1 VDIVV
6 GGDHGQGKFRAVIK
20 IILRYVDVEVK
31 TKMIV
36 IKAGHIEAKKD
47 ACEILKNTVT
57 PEMNDAIKRI
67 KQGGNVLRI
76 FENAETGEIELTFS
90 NDVLLNEA
98 SGCKWA
104 MPVRAFLSGDLAFF
118 ATVLGKVNSS
128 GSWCIWC
135 DLARKSWEA
144 AVHTSGDLWTI
155 QKLKDILTG
164 LLDKSLEDSAAC
176 RKGVTKE
183 PLFNSIE
190 LTHYV
195 LSVLYIEI
203 GVCNQLLKIILGW
216 IDMRIENIREE
227 ELDAREEYYKALL
240 EYVAHDDRWK
250 AWKSLK
256 GPELATLRLERKTL
270 NDWAGARQENSREF
284 ILSVADRTDIKI
296 QSKRS
301 TATISPLVEELKD
314 LNSAR
319 QVHGQ
324 LLQAQKK
331 RLETHEKDRKES
343 GLSIRALF
351 EIILKTH
358 GVDRAAHHGG
368 DLTGASI
375 GIMFN

>member
-1 VDIVV
+1 MWTNNGETIHYWTKAMDGVMIKTLARECKHSLVEMKKVASVDIVV
-6 GGDHGQGKFRAVIK
+6 GGHHGQGKFRAVIK
-20 IILRYVDVEVK
+20 IILRYVDIEVK
-31 TKMIV
+31 TKIIV

-47 ACEILKNTVT
+47 TYEILKNTVT

-104 MPVRAFLSGDLAFF
+104 MPVQVFLSGDLAFF

-128 GSWCIWC
+128 GSWRIRC
-135 DLARKSWEA
+135 DLPRNSWEA

-176 RKGVTKE
+176 RKGVAKE
-183 PLFNSIE
+183 PLFNSIK

-195 LSVLYIEI
+195 LSVLHIEI
-203 GVCNQLLKIILGW
+203 GVGNQLLKIILDW
-216 IDMRIENIREE
+216 IDMRIENIGEE
-227 ELDAREEYYKALL
+227 ELDASEEYFEALL
-240 EYVAHDDRWK
+240 EYEAHDDRWK

-270 NDWAGARQENSREF
+270 NDWAGARQEQGR
-284 ILSVADRTDIKI
+284 RT
-296 QSKRS
+296 
-301 TATISPLVEELKD
+301 VESSFCL
-314 LNSAR
+314 
-319 QVHGQ
+319 
-324 LLQAQKK
+324 
-331 RLETHEKDRKES
+331 
-343 GLSIRALF
+343 
-351 EIILKTH
+351 
-358 GVDRAAHHGG
+358 
-368 DLTGASI
+368 
-375 GIMFN
+375 